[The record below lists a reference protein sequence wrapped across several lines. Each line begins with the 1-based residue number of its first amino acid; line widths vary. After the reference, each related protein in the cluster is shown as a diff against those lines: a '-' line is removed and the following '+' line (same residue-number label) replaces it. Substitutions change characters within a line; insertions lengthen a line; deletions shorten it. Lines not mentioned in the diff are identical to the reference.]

1 MCKCCACPIPLLSA
15 ALTLVRE
22 KNSRVRPCE
31 LEHFHPQD
39 SPYILLTI
47 LADHAT
53 GFTVP
58 SRCLHFFCF
67 FDFCWFMRRASP
79 YSNSHFLLMRDAMSE
94 LRNTDAGNVG
104 VAEIEEIVDKPG
116 TTIGT
121 WFSVL
126 HFIRLPSLM
135 SCGFLPVVHS

>member
-1 MCKCCACPIPLLSA
+1 
-15 ALTLVRE
+15 
-22 KNSRVRPCE
+22 
-31 LEHFHPQD
+31 
-39 SPYILLTI
+39 
-47 LADHAT
+47 
-53 GFTVP
+53 
-58 SRCLHFFCF
+58 
-67 FDFCWFMRRASP
+67 
-79 YSNSHFLLMRDAMSE
+79 MRDAMSE

-135 SCGFLPVVHS
+135 SCGFWPVVHS